1 MLKKSVLVFLVLLLL
16 SSLVIAQNATNS
28 SSTSQSNA
36 NVIEKAY
43 SCLKNQIEK
52 ESTVVSL
59 QEAIF
64 GILALGSNSKL
75 NAVIDSKIKNE
86 NHWEES
92 VNQIKDTSQALLAY
106 NRINKNTEKIET
118 WLLSNKRTA
127 TDLTWYLEIDID
139 NHESSSCK
147 ITYNNEPKT
156 VNIREDMTL
165 SGNAGSCLTPSAG
178 GFWLRISNTCIDNN
192 FTVSCDKD
200 FTTSTLY
207 QRTGSSTVFVSPVA
221 HSTSALGTTTESV
234 NSKCFSTTTTGCDYE
249 GTLWAAIALDKS
261 SKDISDY
268 LPYLLAL
275 SESNQRF
282 LPSSFLFILTDGQD
296 QYSQL
301 VQSQKENKY
310 WQAPNT
316 LYSRYYDSAL
326 ALLALQ
332 GSSSA
337 EETSSKTYFESITT
351 AEGCWN
357 NNNIRDTAFLL
368 YAGWPRI
375 ISIGGGGPSPSQSCV
390 SAGYSCISLTVCNG
404 LNGNRLQDYVCPN
417 TGICCSKSPVEQ
429 SCAEQSGTV
438 CETTEECSGT
448 SASSSDGSC
457 CLGTCNPILQTDQC
471 TQAGGKC
478 YSTCDSS
485 SEIQTTDTC
494 SDSGEVCCKS
504 AGSEPES
511 DTNWGLWIT
520 LLIILIALVVVG
532 IIFKDKLKMMLFKSR
547 NKPGA
552 QDPGSS
558 SPSPGPGRPPFPPF
572 RGPVPYP
579 RAQPRIINPSS
590 SQPMPQRRPAPAS
603 RDNEMEETMRKLRE
617 MGK

>member
-1 MLKKSVLVFLVLLLL
+1 MLKKSILVFLVLLL
-16 SSLVIAQNATNS
+16 SSLAIAQNATNS
-28 SSTSQSNA
+28 TSPQSNA
-36 NVIEKAY
+36 NVIDKAY
-43 SCLKNQIEK
+43 QCLKNQIEK
-52 ESTVVSL
+52 ESTIVSL

-64 GILALGSNSKL
+64 GTLALGSNSKL
-75 NAVIDSKIKNE
+75 NAVMDGKIKNE

-249 GTLWAAIALDKS
+249 GTLWATIALDKS
-261 SKDISDY
+261 GKDISDY

-368 YAGWPRI
+368 YAGWPRL
-375 ISIGGGGPSPSQSCV
+375 ISTGGGGPSPSQSCA

-404 LNGNRLQDYVCPN
+404 LGGNKISDYVCPN
-417 TGICCSKSPVEQ
+417 TGICCSKSPIEQ
-429 SCAEQSGTV
+429 SCAEQSGNV
-438 CETTEECSGT
+438 CSSVESCSG
-448 SASSSDGSC
+448 SSVSSSDGSC
-457 CLGTCNPILQTDQC
+457 CLGTCDPIPQADQC

-485 SEIQTTDTC
+485 EIQTTDTC
-494 SDSGEVCCKS
+494 SGDDVGKVCCKS
-504 AGSEPES
+504 TGSEPES

-532 IIFKDKLKMMLFKSR
+532 IIFKDKLKMMLFKLR
-547 NKPGA
+547 NKPSTKG
-552 QDPGSS
+552 PGQST
-558 SPSPGPGRPPFPPF
+558 SPPPGPGRPPFPPF

-579 RAQPRIINPSS
+579 RAQPRIINPSN
-590 SQPMPQRRPAPAS
+590 QPVRRPMPTPS
-603 RDNEMEETMRKLRE
+603 KDNEMEETMRKLRE